1 MNNFRIK
8 IKGCLVFITV
18 AFIGIIT
25 MLIGYTSV
33 VGALYLLNKL
43 PDRNASKQTVTEY
56 KPAIDTIA
64 CNAAYIDNW
73 GTLEDPE

>member
-18 AFIGIIT
+18 ALIGIIT

-43 PDRNASKQTVTEY
+43 PDRNASKQTVEY
-56 KPAIDTIA
+56 KPAIDTTA

-73 GTLEDPE
+73 GTIEDPE